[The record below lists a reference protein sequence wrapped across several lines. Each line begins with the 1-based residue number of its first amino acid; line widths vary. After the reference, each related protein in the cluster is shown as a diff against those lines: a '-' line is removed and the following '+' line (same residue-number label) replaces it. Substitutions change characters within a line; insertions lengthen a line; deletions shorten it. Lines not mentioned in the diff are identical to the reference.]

1 MEING
6 KFIRTVRKMLRAGK
20 SVDAV
25 ANELCARFRMTD
37 DEAYDAIEYV
47 RA

>member
-20 SVDAV
+20 SVETV
-25 ANELCARFRMTD
+25 AEELCTRFKMTD

-47 RA
+47 CA

>member
-6 KFIRTVRKMLRAGK
+6 KFIRTIRKMLRTNE
-20 SVDAV
+20 SIETV
-25 ANELCARFRMTD
+25 ANELCMRFRMTD
-37 DEAYDAIEYV
+37 DEAYDAIEYA